1 MTELNTK
8 IELIVSEIIGATRKA
23 NTLEDLGKANTNGIN
38 DITDLVKN
46 LALSGV
52 MPSVYVVTYNDDYGR
67 PIFDNCF
74 NDKTIAEEYI
84 QDHDYLRMDN
94 TTVIKEMDFE

>member
-52 MPSVYVVTYNDDYGR
+52 VKSLPTKEEIDIRAEKALFRFELNSRGWDDDYITGYEHG
-67 PIFDNCF
+67 
-74 NDKTIAEEYI
+74 AEW
-84 QDHDYLRMDN
+84 
-94 TTVIKEMDFE
+94 IKEILNT

>member
-1 MTELNTK
+1 MTDLNTK

-52 MPSVYVVTYNDDYGR
+52 VKSLPCEKCNDNGG
-67 PIFDNCF
+67 FG
-74 NDKTIAEEYI
+74 TIDGWETCTKC
-84 QDHDYLRMDN
+84 L
-94 TTVIKEMDFE
+94 

>member
-8 IELIVSEIIGATRKA
+8 IELIVSKIIGATRKA

-52 MPSVYVVTYNDDYGR
+52 VKSFCGCKKPKPNYPEMVWCDDCTKE
-67 PIFDNCF
+67 IKDN
-74 NDKTIAEEYI
+74 
-84 QDHDYLRMDN
+84 
-94 TTVIKEMDFE
+94 